1 MAKASNKNNKH
12 FKWEGK
18 NTSGKTTSGLIEAK
32 NISAARAKLR
42 KNNIVVRKLR
52 QQSTTL
58 ENLTKAR
65 IKSAEI
71 ALFSRQLATMI
82 AAGVPLLQS
91 LDIVCKGAENPT
103 LRKILLQVK
112 SSLEQ
117 GETLSQALSRHPKHF
132 DSLFC
137 SLINAGEKSGT
148 LETMLDRIA
157 TYREKT
163 ESLKK
168 KIRKALTYPTIVIVI
183 AFVVTSIL
191 LIKVIPAF
199 EGIFA
204 GAGAELPAF
213 TLFVVKIS
221 IFFQNY
227 WWLILA
233 SFVLSITLIVVCRSK
248 FRRFRKITDK
258 IFLTLPI
265 IGPIL
270 KKAAIARFCRTLATT
285 FAAGMPMLSAL
296 NVSSKATGNLVY
308 EDAITDIQKK
318 ITVGDQLHVAIE
330 NSGNFPNMIVQMAAI
345 GEESAELDA
354 MMNKAASIYEED
366 VDTAVDSLSSLLE
379 PVIMAVI
386 GVLIG
391 GLVIAMYLPIFK
403 LGDIF

>member
-1 MAKASNKNNKH
+1 VAKPSNKNNKH

-18 NTSGKTTSGLIEAK
+18 NASGKTTSGLIAAK

-168 KIRKALTYPTIVIVI
+168 KIRKALTYPTIVVVI

-227 WWLILA
+227 WWLMLA

-296 NVSSKATGNLVY
+296 KVSSKATGNLVY